1 MGKSAAETVLGGAED
16 REALSNWTSE
26 KTTMS
31 ATKATKATKDKSK
44 KSPPSSNVSAPRVLV
59 ERKELQSL
67 QSERRALFSR
77 IDEAAAE
84 ARALRGEV
92 QSREDQVSRARVSAA
107 QQQE

>member
-1 MGKSAAETVLGGAED
+1 VSVVVSPRQAGRDQGGRVGGRRQPASQPGC
-16 REALSNWTSE
+16 RQGQQL
-26 KTTMS
+26 
-31 ATKATKATKDKSK
+31 
-44 KSPPSSNVSAPRVLV
+44 VSWRPVLV